1 MVGGGDEWWVVVMN
15 GGGGD
20 EWWVVVMN
28 GGRW

>member
-28 GGRW
+28 GGWW

>member
-1 MVGGGDEWWVVVMN
+1 MVGGGDEWWVVVMD

-28 GGRW
+28 GGWW